1 MKREG
6 EHKSTGGGA
15 PVARP
20 DNKKTDARLSIGAIA
35 KRLISE
41 KAGG

>member
-6 EHKSTGGGA
+6 EHKSTGTGA
-15 PVARP
+15 PAQP
-20 DNKKTDARLSIGAIA
+20 KGAKKTDARLSIGAIA

-41 KAGG
+41 TGCE